1 MIASFVSRR
10 AGADEIISLLMRLT
24 SYLRFT
30 ASGRS
35 SIMM

>member
-10 AGADEIISLLMRLT
+10 AGAEEIMSLFTLLT

-30 ASGRS
+30 ASDKP